1 MQYDLRSEKK
11 NYDSKYATL
20 NIRVHRTKK
29 VPQRWSGYLINKQ
42 TYLGIH
48 MQNFHT
54 LYATRNIWI
63 NLFERGYCLFENYLI
78 IIVYTNYLI
87 VYVLVVAHTR
97 TYNLMFFFSIIFLH
111 KQKNIFVI
119 LILFGNDFLVAK

>member
-1 MQYDLRSEKK
+1 
-11 NYDSKYATL
+11 
-20 NIRVHRTKK
+20 
-29 VPQRWSGYLINKQ
+29 
-42 TYLGIH
+42 